1 MAFAMAE
8 TLLPLALRR
17 LLSIFV
23 ALFWG
28 ATLVSAQKFDINP
41 RDHLCSRWYSQS
53 VVKNNVL
60 FVDGGVQKFGDR
72 WDDPRAYLG
81 ISTLQSVTLVM
92 VSNVCRQLVSKPGV
106 QLMCYLGGGSRH
118 LQYDRLIAFHV
129 PTLGFSNVLILDC
142 DLQPHHYPPK
152 LHMGLEEPGPNCQ
165 HHGQCRAEKRDKS
178 KNGNAPS
185 IFDTRPPVSWA
196 YQYFGNLEFWR
207 NHIYGQSV
215 F

>member
-28 ATLVSAQKFDINP
+28 VTLVSAQKFDINP

-60 FVDGGVQKFGDR
+60 YVDGGVQKFGDT
-72 WDDPRAYLG
+72 WNDPRAYLG
-81 ISTLQSVTLVM
+81 ISTLQSVTKAM

-106 QLMCYLGGGSRH
+106 QLMCYLGGSSRH
-118 LQYDRLIAFHV
+118 L
-129 PTLGFSNVLILDC
+129 
-142 DLQPHHYPPK
+142 
-152 LHMGLEEPGPNCQ
+152 
-165 HHGQCRAEKRDKS
+165 
-178 KNGNAPS
+178 
-185 IFDTRPPVSWA
+185 
-196 YQYFGNLEFWR
+196 
-207 NHIYGQSV
+207 
-215 F
+215 